1 MYAFIGKS
9 NNIPSVRPL
18 TESCKEINAEAW
30 ITEQMINH
38 DNEAFE
44 IMHEFA
50 LAQYISQKDDLP
62 EVLMEGFGDFLESAV
77 KFFANLLKSVAE
89 FFKKVFTYFSSFFMA
104 FDKFLEKHKDKIN
117 DAHKIEVE
125 GYTYTLDKDVP
136 VLDPINKLIS
146 EFNSEITHIE
156 DMELSKLRNRIDEYN
171 NGNKVEELRGIIAA
185 SPSPLDSDELAPH
198 LHQLFRNGAD
208 DKSSM
213 TLEPT
218 DLLEMANGYKK
229 LKESVKKIKKDQLN
243 TERLLGSLKAFFEKG
258 QKTVYSGR
266 DKLHKTNTITQDD
279 KGKRYKDGETTE
291 YKDDNKLVHVL
302 NLYYSFRYTQAR
314 DLCNIAVRTATLK
327 TNAYKECLS
336 FYEKC
341 LRKAVL
347 GSGTSVDSD

>member
-1 MYAFIGKS
+1 MYAFIGKGNS
-9 NNIPSVRPL
+9 IPSVRPL

-38 DNEAFE
+38 DTEAFE

-77 KFFANLLKSVAE
+77 KFFTNLLKSVGE

-104 FDKFLEKHKDKIN
+104 FDKFLEKHKDKIAN
-117 DAHKIEVE
+117 AHKIEVE
-125 GYTYTLDKDVP
+125 GYKYTLDKDVP
-136 VLDPINKLIS
+136 VLEPINSLIS

-156 DMELSKLRNRIDEYN
+156 DMELSKLRSKISDYN
-171 NGNKVEELRGIIAA
+171 NNDEIDKIRATISN
-185 SPSPLDSDELAPH
+185 SPSPLDADELTPH
-198 LHQLFRNGAD
+198 LHKLFRNGD
-208 DKSSM
+208 SDKSTM
-213 TLEPT
+213 TLEVT
-218 DLLEMANGYKK
+218 DLMNIANEYKK

-258 QKTVYSGR
+258 HKTIYSGR
-266 DKLHKTNTITQDD
+266 DKVHKTTSITKDE
-279 KGKRYKDGETTE
+279 KGKRYSEGEITE
-291 YKDDNKLVHVL
+291 YSDANKTIHAL
-302 NLYYSFRYTQAR
+302 NLYYSFRYAQAR
-314 DLCNIAVRTATLK
+314 DLCNIAVKTATLK

-347 GSGTSVDSD
+347 SSGTVDSD